1 VEYVNGASTT
11 PQGARR
17 AANGH
22 RDPYP
27 ATTWELGNELW
38 GDDQMGWQTPTSN
51 AARFLEFYPVVRK
64 QALPGAKLVACGPG
78 ADFTP
83 AWTGALLKSA
93 AQDLSYISIHYVVG
107 LDRLVAKPADAD
119 ARAAI
124 PLALPVGMAN
134 MLKPIRA
141 QVDANPATKGRV
153 GLAYTEWNWGGG
165 KDLPDSPNIG
175 GAVMGAAWM
184 NMMLGQADFIPISSM
199 SGLMGG
205 GGLRKSQTMVWAT
218 PQCWAFWL
226 YSHRAGDTVVAT
238 QTQVRHYD
246 VHNGM
251 TSMPEIP
258 NVPYLDVLA
267 TRNSSSGDLVLFVAN
282 RDTKKA
288 TPATLRL
295 QGFEAAAKAQVD
307 TLASDSLSAENSGDH
322 PNAIRPVTSS
332 LAVAGSEIRYSFP
345 KLSVTVITLKRR

>member
-1 VEYVNGASTT
+1 
-11 PQGARR
+11 
-17 AANGH
+17 
-22 RDPYP
+22 
-27 ATTWELGNELW
+27 
-38 GDDQMGWQTPTSN
+38 
-51 AARFLEFYPVVRK
+51 
-64 QALPGAKLVACGPG
+64 
-78 ADFTP
+78 
-83 AWTGALLKSA
+83 
-93 AQDLSYISIHYVVG
+93 
-107 LDRLVAKPADAD
+107 
-119 ARAAI
+119 
-124 PLALPVGMAN
+124 
-134 MLKPIRA
+134 
-141 QVDANPATKGRV
+141 
-153 GLAYTEWNWGGG
+153 
-165 KDLPDSPNIG
+165 
-175 GAVMGAAWM
+175 
-184 NMMLGQADFIPISSM
+184 
-199 SGLMGG
+199 MGG